1 MTAKDAEKR
10 IKIKELIIY
19 KELNHKMGKDH
30 GDGLQGVAFTHIL
43 IYSMPHAIYCMD
55 AWLHE

>member
-1 MTAKDAEKR
+1 
-10 IKIKELIIY
+10 
-19 KELNHKMGKDH
+19 MGKDH